1 MDDYKLKKK
10 FLNLEEIEDMSQE
23 KDSSKIN
30 DKKNKIKIF
39 NPFSSQFN
47 KLNKMF
53 GELHL
58 YKTKL
63 YDSRDIENAIMKKIS
78 QKNENLLIKQESI
91 KDNFIKDIKTQI
103 KKAKLNIEI

>member
-53 GELHL
+53 G
-58 YKTKL
+58 K
-63 YDSRDIENAIMKKIS
+63 
-78 QKNENLLIKQESI
+78 
-91 KDNFIKDIKTQI
+91 
-103 KKAKLNIEI
+103 

>member
-1 MDDYKLKKK
+1 MDDYKLEKK
-10 FLNLEEIEDMSQE
+10 FFNPEETEDMSQE

-30 DKKNKIKIF
+30 DTKDKIKIF

-63 YDSRDIENAIMKKIS
+63 YESREIEHAIMKKIS

-91 KDNFIKDIKTQI
+91 KDNFIKDMKTQI